1 MALVIDDLTQAI
13 RSTKRMLRDGLPN
26 LKKVF
31 GAIESEMLREV
42 DDVVAH
48 GSSAVPIIAFGDI
61 SAGTVRSAD
70 IAAVKRRG
78 AVIVR
83 GTFPRSQAE
92 RWNEQLGDYIER
104 NGYYRRTVDRGLDR
118 YFSNLKSDRPQ
129 IFGIYW
135 SRPQI
140 EARQSLAMAET
151 RRFLNRLWRY
161 QDDGTLHFDP
171 DRECTYADRIRRR
184 EPGDRSFGLSPHM
197 DGGSVERWI
206 DAGFRRVFRHVFAG
220 NLDAFDPFDGTHR
233 TAVDEIPSPAVC
245 SVFRTY
251 QGWTALTG
259 QGPGD
264 GTLMLLPISRAIAYL
279 LLRALLD
286 DVPDD
291 SLCGAEPGRALSV
304 VREWHEP
311 LLPAMVSIPCVE
323 AGDTVW
329 WHPDVVHAVEDR
341 HQGSGYSNV
350 MYVGAVPYC
359 AKNVDF
365 LEFQRAA
372 FLKGES
378 CPDFAAENYEV
389 TYEGRAT
396 FDDLTDLG
404 RRQMGFVPW

>member
-1 MALVIDDLTQAI
+1 MPLVIDDMTQAI

-31 GAIESEMLREV
+31 GTIETEMLREV
-42 DDVVAH
+42 DDVVAL
-48 GSSAVPIIAFGDI
+48 GGSAVPVIAFGDI

-83 GTFPRSQAE
+83 GTFPRAQAE
-92 RWNEQLGDYIER
+92 RWNEQLGDYIEQ
-104 NGYYRRTVDRGLDR
+104 NGYYGHAVDMSLDR

-135 SRPQI
+135 SRPQV
-140 EARQSLAMAET
+140 EARQSRAMAET
-151 RRFLNRLWRY
+151 RQFLNRLWRF
-161 QDDGTLHFDP
+161 QDDGTPHFDP
-171 DRECTYADRIRRR
+171 DCECTYADRIRRR

-220 NLDAFDPFDGTHR
+220 NLDAFDPFDGAHR

-279 LLRALLD
+279 LLRPLLD
-286 DVPDD
+286 DVPDV
-291 SLCGAEPGRALSV
+291 SLCGAAPGRALSV
-304 VREWHEP
+304 VPEWHKL
-311 LLPAMVSIPCVE
+311 LLPALVSIPRVE
-323 AGDTVW
+323 PGDTVW

-341 HQGSGYSNV
+341 HQGRGYSNV
-350 MYVGAVPYC
+350 MYIGAAPYC
-359 AKNVDF
+359 AKNAAF
-365 LEFQRAA
+365 LERQKAA

-378 CPDFAAENYEV
+378 CPDFVAENYEV

-396 FDDLTDLG
+396 FDDLSDLG
-404 RRQMGFVPW
+404 KRQMGFAPW